1 VLLPVPID
9 DDFVPYAK
17 RPVLRRNQD
26 LFVDGGRG
34 GGGVAPAAYVSPAGG
49 FCRVDRDCRQNE
61 ICYGGICWPAPGYH
75 HR

>member
-1 VLLPVPID
+1 VSFLID

-34 GGGVAPAAYVSPAGG
+34 GGGGGGVAPAGSVSPA
-49 FCRVDRDCRQNE
+49 CIYDWQC
-61 ICYGGICWPAPGYH
+61 PAGTTCFGH
-75 HR
+75 HCG

>member
-1 VLLPVPID
+1 VSLPVD

-34 GGGVAPAAYVSPAGG
+34 GGGAAPAASVSPAAGYCGPGG
-49 FCRVDRDCRQNE
+49 TCPPNQ
-61 ICYGGICWPAPGYH
+61 ICWGGYCIPAPGYH
-75 HR
+75 L

>member
-9 DDFVPYAK
+9 NDFVPYAR

-34 GGGVAPAAYVSPAGG
+34 GGGVAPAAYVSPAGR
-49 FCRVDRDCRQNE
+49 FCLVDGDCDLGQRCIFNR
-61 ICYGGICWPAPGYH
+61 CGPG
-75 HR
+75 